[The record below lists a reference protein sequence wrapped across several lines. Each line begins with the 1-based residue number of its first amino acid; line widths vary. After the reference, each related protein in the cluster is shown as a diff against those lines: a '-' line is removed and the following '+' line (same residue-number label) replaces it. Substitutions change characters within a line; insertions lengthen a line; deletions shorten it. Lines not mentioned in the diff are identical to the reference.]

1 MQIGL
6 EKSQIVV
13 RSSDF
18 GGVILNLEVV
28 RIAGQLQGCA
38 QADRPGMLGLFTR
51 TSTHQVSGHILF
63 VLVIIQRHIVLYCGI
78 TVWF

>member
-6 EKSQIVV
+6 EKSQIVM

-28 RIAGQLQGCA
+28 RIAGQLQGCP
-38 QADRPGMLGLFTR
+38 QADRPEMLGVQGQA
-51 TSTHQVSGHILF
+51 STKALAIFSL
-63 VLVIIQRHIVLYCGI
+63 C
-78 TVWF
+78 